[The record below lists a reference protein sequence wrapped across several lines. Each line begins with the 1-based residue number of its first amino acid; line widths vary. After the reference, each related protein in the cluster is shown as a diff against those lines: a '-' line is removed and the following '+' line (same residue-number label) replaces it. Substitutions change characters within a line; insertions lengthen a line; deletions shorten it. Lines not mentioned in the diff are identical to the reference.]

1 MRHPAPYPE
10 RVDSNGAPPTL
21 AVDCG
26 GGGIKASVL
35 DAAGTMLAQP
45 VRTPTPYPLPPERL
59 VETIAELAGKLPEAG
74 RLTVGMPGMI
84 RHGVVVATPHYITRS
99 GPRTRVLP
107 DLVEAWSGF
116 DMRNALEHRLRLPA
130 RVLND
135 AEVHGA
141 GVIAGTGLE
150 LMLTFGTGL
159 GNAMY
164 DGGRLAP
171 HLELSQG
178 PVKWGLTYDEYIGE
192 HERLRLGD
200 SMWSRRVRRVV
211 DALRPI
217 YLWDR
222 LYVGGGNSRRIV
234 AAVLDRLGDDV
245 VIVPNSAGIVG
256 GVRVWSLPGQAG

>member
-1 MRHPAPYPE
+1 MIEP
-10 RVDSNGAPPTL
+10 SAPPTL

-59 VETIAELAGKLPEAG
+59 VDVIADLAESLPEAG
-74 RLTVGMPGMI
+74 RVTVGMPGMI
-84 RHGVVVATPHYITRS
+84 RHGVVVKTPHYVTRS

-107 DLVEAWSGF
+107 ELVDLWSGY
-116 DMRNALEHRLRLPA
+116 DMRHAIEHRLRLPA

-135 AEVHGA
+135 AQVHGA
-141 GVIAGTGLE
+141 GVVAGTGLE

-159 GNAMY
+159 GNALF
-164 DGGRLAP
+164 DGGVLAP

-200 SMWSRRVRRVV
+200 AMWSRRVRRLV
-211 DALRPI
+211 DMLRPV

-222 LYVGGGNSRRIV
+222 LYIGGGNSRRLVPTVV
-234 AAVLDRLGDDV
+234 AKLGDDV

-256 GVRVWSLPGQAG
+256 GVRVWSLRDRHG